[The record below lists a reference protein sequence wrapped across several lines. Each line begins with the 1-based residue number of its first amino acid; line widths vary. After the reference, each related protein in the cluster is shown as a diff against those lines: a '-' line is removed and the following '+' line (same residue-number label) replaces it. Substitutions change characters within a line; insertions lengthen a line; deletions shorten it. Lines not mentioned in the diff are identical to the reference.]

1 MISYL
6 FRHEILSVN
15 CGSFSLFILM
25 SFFFSTFLIIILM
38 SQQQKQQL
46 NDCHQT
52 VGASSTGETEEAVT
66 HLTSFFISR
75 PEMPL
80 NMWLWH
86 RLKARRLCC
95 AIFPPFCSVN
105 TVCFVSRHS
114 VLESENRAD
123 ECYEPV
129 SRASPP
135 STRNFNNSAEQKQDL
150 SHRIV

>member
-1 MISYL
+1 MIRYL

-52 VGASSTGETEEAVT
+52 VGATSTGETEEAVT

-80 NMWLWH
+80 NM
-86 RLKARRLCC
+86 
-95 AIFPPFCSVN
+95 
-105 TVCFVSRHS
+105 
-114 VLESENRAD
+114 
-123 ECYEPV
+123 
-129 SRASPP
+129 
-135 STRNFNNSAEQKQDL
+135 
-150 SHRIV
+150 